1 MSRFLSED
9 DKQLCHGKST
19 LLTYNMIDHGSDVS
33 TFLDYN
39 LNLYQLDYGP
49 VLLNSTAQW
58 EAVMLRRNTFLHSI
72 RWGLFKTRY

>member
-19 LLTYNMIDHGSDVS
+19 LLTYNMIYHGSDVS
-33 TFLDYN
+33 TFLDYK
-39 LNLYQLDYGP
+39 LNFYQLDYGP